1 MKQVRQSIA
10 VVCMIVLMGTL
21 LLACS
26 SKNEPQVS
34 NNKGNNTSTSNTTA
48 EASSSPEATSDTAT
62 KTGGTHSYTDYRGHT
77 VEIPDNPQK
86 IVFFG
91 ETYGDLLTLGVQA
104 IGAAKVLYEN
114 QIYEDKVQG
123 VEDVGLPISLEKTL
137 DLQPDLIIYS
147 VTDEADFEALSKI
160 APTVIFDTFAP
171 LKERMLELGTILGK
185 TKEAESWL
193 AQYKVKEAAMWE
205 QLKAS
210 GMKPGETASVFT
222 YYPGDRLFVMATT
235 GLSQVLYEENG
246 FKPTPLIQKVLDD
259 KKGFE
264 EISMELLKEYAGDR
278 IFILNPVADE
288 AKKSTEQLISSQMWK
303 NLPAVKNGYVYFQDI
318 EQTSADAST
327 RDWLLQQIPNLISE
341 K

>member
-10 VVCMIVLMGTL
+10 VLCMIVMMGTL

-26 SKNEPQVS
+26 SKNEPQAS
-34 NNKGNNTSTSNTTA
+34 NNKENSTNATA
-48 EASSSPEATSDTAT
+48 MPSSSPEATTDTST
-62 KTGGTHSYTDYRGHT
+62 KASGNHSYTDYRGHT
-77 VEIPDNPQK
+77 VEIPDAPQK

-91 ETYGDLLTLGVQA
+91 ETYGDLLTLDVQA
-104 IGAAKVLYEN
+104 IGASKGMYEH
-114 QIYEDKVQG
+114 QVYEDKVQG
-123 VEDVGLPISLEKTL
+123 VEDVGFPINLEKTL

-171 LKERMLELGTILGK
+171 LKERMLELGKILGK
-185 TKEAESWL
+185 TKEAEAWL

-246 FKPTPLIQKVLDD
+246 FKPTPLIQKVLDEN
-259 KKGFE
+259 KGFE

-278 IFILNPVADE
+278 IFILEPVADE
-288 AKKSTEQLISSQMWK
+288 AKKSTEQLINSELWK
-303 NLPAVKNGYVYFQDI
+303 NLPAVKNGHVYFQDI

-327 RDWLLQQIPNLISE
+327 REWLLQQIPNLLL
-341 K
+341 KK